1 MLQGRH
7 IVQLDQEEE
16 KQVVAITRRS
26 PAEEVKKV
34 KEAKVDESLTPS
46 TEDTEAV
53 TMKNFHGEQC
63 RTCVRMRT
71 IMGDIL
77 PHPVNVKS

>member
-7 IVQLDQEEE
+7 IAKLEQEEE
-16 KQVVAITRRS
+16 KQVVAMNRRS

-34 KEAKVDESLTPS
+34 KEAKVEESLTPN

-77 PHPVNVKS
+77 PHPINV

>member
-1 MLQGRH
+1 MMLQGKH
-7 IVQLDQEEE
+7 VAKLEQEEE

-26 PAEEVKKV
+26 PAEEVK
-34 KEAKVDESLTPS
+34 VDERVTPS

-53 TMKNFHGEQC
+53 TIKNFHGEQC

-77 PHPVNVKS
+77 PHPINV